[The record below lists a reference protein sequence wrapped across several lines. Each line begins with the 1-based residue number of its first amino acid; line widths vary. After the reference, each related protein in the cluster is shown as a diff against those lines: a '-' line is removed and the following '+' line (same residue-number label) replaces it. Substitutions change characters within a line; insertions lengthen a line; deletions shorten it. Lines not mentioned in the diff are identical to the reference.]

1 MSLQSK
7 ISSIGIELLLETIAI
22 YIAYRVTQVS
32 GLKTGFLV
40 FLAASYLAYSLSSKQ
55 RLWNTAG
62 KLIHPAKAAIIVSC
76 FGITYYGLKGIGF
89 QQLLLTAVAFFLIG
103 GALGALFY
111 SYWEIGG

>member
-7 ISSIGIELLLETIAI
+7 ASTLGLEILLEAVAI
-22 YIAYRVTQVS
+22 YIAYRVNQVS

-40 FLAASYLAYSLSSKQ
+40 LMAASYLAYSLSSKQ

-62 KLIHPAKAAIIVSC
+62 KLIHPAKAAILVSC
-76 FGITYYGLKGIGF
+76 IGLIYYGLKGMAF
-89 QQLLLTAVAFFLIG
+89 QQLILTAFAFFLIG
-103 GALGALFY
+103 GAVGALLY